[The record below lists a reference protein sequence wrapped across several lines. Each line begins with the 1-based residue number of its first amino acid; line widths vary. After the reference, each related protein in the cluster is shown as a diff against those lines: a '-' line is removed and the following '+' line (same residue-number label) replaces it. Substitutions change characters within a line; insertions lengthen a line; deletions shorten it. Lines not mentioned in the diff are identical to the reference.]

1 MNLLPLF
8 ELSRQLL
15 RQLNR
20 PVSREVGN
28 WPSVKRLLVTGQRG
42 VGKSTWIAQQIIREF
57 PEFEQSKKCLYLPI
71 DHFRVSG
78 LSIYEI
84 AEEFSLRGGELLCLD
99 EIHRAS
105 HWSRELKSI
114 ADTFPDLRVLASGSS
129 LLQLQRGSHDIS
141 RRYLATSMRGLS
153 FREFLQIRHSVQN
166 EAIPL
171 KEVLL
176 HHERHAARVIQV
188 LKKHKLQV
196 LECFSRYLTSG
207 VYPYSFEL
215 DDTVFIQTLQ
225 QSVAIT
231 IECDLPAIHPT
242 LTGASIQRIRRL
254 LGAVARN
261 VPFSPD
267 LSKLRRLLHIADDRT
282 LKEYLAYLE
291 EARLLIALRR
301 EGTPFRSMDKPDRI
315 YLGDPN
321 LATALASPEEPD
333 IGSRR
338 ETFLLNSLPD
348 SIEARAADQGD
359 FLIQNRFTLEVGG
372 RNKDSSQIRDI
383 PDAYLALDGIPS
395 GSGTRVPLWL
405 FGFLR

>member
-1 MNLLPLF
+1 
-8 ELSRQLL
+8 
-15 RQLNR
+15 
-20 PVSREVGN
+20 
-28 WPSVKRLLVTGQRG
+28 
-42 VGKSTWIAQQIIREF
+42 
-57 PEFEQSKKCLYLPI
+57 
-71 DHFRVSG
+71 
-78 LSIYEI
+78 
-84 AEEFSLRGGELLCLD
+84 
-99 EIHRAS
+99 
-105 HWSRELKSI
+105 
-114 ADTFPDLRVLASGSS
+114 
-129 LLQLQRGSHDIS
+129 
-141 RRYLATSMRGLS
+141 MRGLS
-153 FREFLQIRHSVQN
+153 FREFLQIRHAIPN

-171 KEVLL
+171 EELLL
-176 HHERHAARVIQV
+176 HHEGHAARLIKV
-188 LKKHKLQV
+188 LKEHKLQV
-196 LECFSRYLTSG
+196 LECFSRYLASG
-207 VYPYSFEL
+207 AYPYSFEL
-215 DDTVFIQTLQ
+215 DNTVFIQTLQ

-231 IECDLPAIHPT
+231 IESDLPAIHPT

-254 LGAVARN
+254 LGAVATN

-301 EGTPFRSMDKPDRI
+301 KGTPFRSMDKPDRI

-321 LATALASPEEPD
+321 LATALASLEEPD

-338 ETFLLNSLPD
+338 ETFLLYSLPD

-372 RNKDSSQIRDI
+372 RNKDSAQIRDV